1 MKKRRSLSIIKFL
14 MDLLG
19 WGKMEFMFLLLYSLL
34 IVTLLVDE
42 YKSYKKSKE
51 ISNEFK
57 LVCLTLFI
65 ILITFIYFYYR
76 M

>member
-1 MKKRRSLSIIKFL
+1 
-14 MDLLG
+14 
-19 WGKMEFMFLLLYSLL
+19 MEFMFLLLYSLL